1 MLKIITLTVAAG
13 VIALGTAITTPAV
26 ANEKVIT
33 DPGIF
38 EQMKTRAKTVQDKI
52 TQTECGDCHMVFP
65 PSRLTGTAWK
75 KIMGGLSDHFGD
87 DASMDAKSVKH
98 IQDYLVENA
107 LDRPGKNG
115 KIGIRTK
122 MRLAAWKKKG
132 FVDPIRITET
142 PEWTRH
148 HTKTRHYNNMVEAI
162 GYKAGSNCIQCHR
175 GAEHGLYEEFD
186 GQYGGH

>member
-1 MLKIITLTVAAG
+1 MFKKITLTVAAG
-13 VIALGTAITTPAV
+13 IIALGTVATTTAV

-33 DPGIF
+33 DPSIF
-38 EQMKTRAKTVQDKI
+38 EQMKTRAKTVQDEI

-65 PSRLTGTAWK
+65 PSRLTGNAWV
-75 KIMGGLSDHFGD
+75 KIMSNLGDHFGD
-87 DASMDAKSVKH
+87 DATLDGASVKH
-98 IQDYLVENA
+98 IQDYLVKSA

-132 FVDPIRITET
+132 VVDPIRITET

-148 HTKTRHYNNMVEAI
+148 HTKERHYLNMIEAV
-162 GYKAGSNCIQCHR
+162 GYKAGSNCIQCHK

-186 GQYGGH
+186 GLYGGR